1 MRDQG
6 VMLGIGDTQLRPA
19 LINTPHSAIESL
31 WFRYALEDVPN
42 AVEVA
47 TGQRPQVRWN
57 KTNTDPWAL
66 SIGANMTAGD
76 TDGR

>member
-1 MRDQG
+1 M
-6 VMLGIGDTQLRPA
+6 P
-19 LINTPHSAIESL
+19 NIESPEPGST
-31 WFRYALEDVPN
+31 YALEDVPD